1 VIVAT
6 FSGSKGGTGKTT
18 LAVCVSVVAGS
29 HMPTLLVDASA
40 EGGATAYLLGD
51 APPPYLREDP
61 ERSLRRVESDDIR
74 LTVAVNRGPLLYPAK
89 VAEAVGAWASRFDF
103 VVLDIPALTDVDAVE
118 RYMPLLR
125 LADTI
130 LVVTEPNPAALEASL
145 YTFGGKRVVVA
156 LNSPRPYPK
165 TVVDHYARVIA
176 SFCRRAAEKGALVDY
191 VLIPYDPAVSRLGPS
206 TFKVLNYTSE
216 GFDSA
221 VVKLATLLTA
231 HARAKR

>member
-1 VIVAT
+1 MAT

-18 LAVCVSVVAGS
+18 LAVCVSVVAS
-29 HMPTLLVDASA
+29 SSLPTLLVDASA

-61 ERSLRRVESDDIR
+61 ERSLRRVDAEGLR
-74 LTVAVNRGPLLYPAK
+74 MFVAVNRGALANAEV
-89 VAEAVGAWASRFDF
+89 VARHVQQWATRFEL
-103 VVLDIPALTDVDAVE
+103 VVVDMPALTDVDAVE

-125 LADTI
+125 LADTV
-130 LVVTEPNPAALEASL
+130 LVVTEPNPASLGASL

-176 SFCRRAAEKGALVDY
+176 NFCRRAAEKGVLVDY

-216 GFDSA
+216 EFDSA
-221 VVKLATLLTA
+221 VMRLAVLLL
-231 HARAKR
+231 RKK

>member
-1 VIVAT
+1 MIVAT

-18 LAVCVSVVAGS
+18 LAVCVSVVTSAVMS
-29 HMPTLLVDASA
+29 TLLVDASA

-61 ERSLRRVESDDIR
+61 ERSLRRVDAEGLKMFI
-74 LTVAVNRGPLLYPAK
+74 AVNRGALTDVEA
-89 VAEAVGAWASRFDF
+89 VARAVGAWASRFDF

-165 TVVDHYARVIA
+165 TVVDHYARVVA
-176 SFCRRAAEKGALVDY
+176 SFCRRASEKGVSADY
-191 VLIPYDPAVSRLGPS
+191 VLVPYDPAVSRLGPS
-206 TFKVLNYTSE
+206 TFKALNYTSE

-221 VVKLATLLTA
+221 VMQLVVLLL
-231 HARAKR
+231 RKK

>member
-1 VIVAT
+1 MIVAT

-18 LAVCVSVVAGS
+18 LAVCVSVVAS
-29 HMPTLLVDASA
+29 SSLPTLLVDASA

-61 ERSLRRVESDDIR
+61 ERSLRRVDAEGLR
-74 LTVAVNRGPLLYPAK
+74 MFVAVNRGALANAEV
-89 VAEAVGAWASRFDF
+89 VARHVQQWATRFEL
-103 VVLDIPALTDVDAVE
+103 VVVDMPALTDVDAVE

-125 LADTI
+125 LADTV
-130 LVVTEPNPAALEASL
+130 LVVTEPNPASLGASL

-176 SFCRRAAEKGALVDY
+176 NFCRRAAEKGVLVDY
-191 VLIPYDPAVSRLGPS
+191 VLVPYDPAVSRLGPS

-216 GFDSA
+216 EFDSA
-221 VVKLATLLTA
+221 VMRLAVLLL
-231 HARAKR
+231 RKK

>member
-1 VIVAT
+1 MIVAT

-18 LAVCVSVVAGS
+18 LAVSVSVVTSALLS
-29 HMPTLLVDASA
+29 TLLVDTSA

-61 ERSLRRVESDDIR
+61 ERSLRRVEAEGLRIF
-74 LTVAVNRGPLLYPAK
+74 VAVNRGALTN
-89 VAEAVGAWASRFDF
+89 VEAVAKAVEAWASRFEL
-103 VVLDIPALTDVDAVE
+103 VMLDIPALTDVDAVE

-125 LADTI
+125 LADTV
-130 LVVTEPNPAALEASL
+130 LVVAEPNPASLEASL
-145 YTFGGKRVVVA
+145 YTFGAKRVVVA

-165 TVVDHYARVIA
+165 TVVDHYARVVA
-176 SFCRRAAEKGALVDY
+176 SFCRRASEKGVLADY

-216 GFDSA
+216 EFDSA
-221 VVKLATLLTA
+221 IMRLASLLLP
-231 HARAKR
+231 RKK

>member
-18 LAVCVSVVAGS
+18 LAVSVSVVVSALVS
-29 HMPTLLVDASA
+29 TLLVDASA

-61 ERSLRRVESDDIR
+61 ERSLRRVEAEGLR
-74 LTVAVNRGPLLYPAK
+74 VFVAVNRGALTN
-89 VAEAVGAWASRFDF
+89 VEAVARAVEGWAARFEF
-103 VVLDIPALTDVDAVE
+103 LMLDIPALTDVDAVE

-125 LADTI
+125 LADTV
-130 LVVTEPNPAALEASL
+130 LVVTEPNPASIEASL

-165 TVVDHYARVIA
+165 TIVDHYARVI
-176 SFCRRAAEKGALVDY
+176 SGFCRRTLEKGITADY

-216 GFDSA
+216 QFDSA
-221 VVKLATLLTA
+221 VMRLASLLL
-231 HARAKR
+231 RKK

>member
-18 LAVCVSVVAGS
+18 LAVCVSVVTSAVMS
-29 HMPTLLVDASA
+29 TLLVDASA

-61 ERSLRRVESDDIR
+61 ERSLRRVDAEGLKMFI
-74 LTVAVNRGPLLYPAK
+74 AVNRGALTDVEA
-89 VAEAVGAWASRFDF
+89 VARAVGAWASRFDF

-165 TVVDHYARVIA
+165 TVVDHYARVVA
-176 SFCRRAAEKGALVDY
+176 SFCRRASEKGVSADY
-191 VLIPYDPAVSRLGPS
+191 VLVPYDPAVSRLGPS
-206 TFKVLNYTSE
+206 TFKALNYTSE

-221 VVKLATLLTA
+221 VMQLVVLLL
-231 HARAKR
+231 RKK